1 MSSSQSYKQTR
12 AKTGANPSLKEKW
25 CIIRDEIKYQ
35 NDTRKFRKVCE
46 KSAKNLRKVCCKSIF
61 KAVNFSKDIV
71 YARCILCEGV
81 GDMYEA
87 DVIYQ
92 NNYLN
97 RYIKN

>member
-1 MSSSQSYKQTR
+1 MMYYPWRDQTSEWH
-12 AKTGANPSLKEKW
+12 K
-25 CIIRDEIKYQ
+25 
-35 NDTRKFRKVCE
+35 KVS
-46 KSAKNLRKVCCKSIF
+46 KSLRKVCCKSIF

-71 YARCILCEGV
+71 YAPCILCEGV